1 MINMKKETALSS
13 KEVIEKAVAFFGP
26 EGAGL
31 EVVSQGDCCARFE
44 GVGGYVDIQTEDL
57 NNDEGS
63 KVKIIGREWEYQIKQ
78 FFGQL

>member
-1 MINMKKETALSS
+1 
-13 KEVIEKAVAFFGP
+13 
-26 EGAGL
+26 
-31 EVVSQGDCCARFE
+31 
-44 GVGGYVDIQTEDL
+44 L